1 MELSLDLSLD
11 FSPKTIPEIL
21 HELSSISDSFTKRS
35 KLDDYVRRLEDEMR
49 KIDAFKR
56 ELPLCV
62 LLLQDAILRLKEEV
76 LQFQSLKD
84 QPVIEEFIPLKGD
97 QPDEE
102 TEKRKTRK
110 WLSSSQL
117 WNTNFNFVDDEIS
130 NPKSNVNLNGDEDD
144 RSVPQ
149 TPIENWDCPK
159 RRRAFELFKDQN
171 NFVKRATKE
180 DVAFSEVP
188 KLTLMTPISDP
199 FPVNLTVKSGGC
211 GGRNGRASVSG
222 LSSPAAQM
230 KGQAKLSQQQQT
242 IRKQRRCWSPEL
254 HRRFVDALHR
264 LGGSQVATPKQ
275 IRELMQVDGLTNDEV
290 KSHLQKYRLHVR
302 KLSPAEGSSGD
313 GWIPGEHGG
322 EHHSKTSVTHAG
334 SPDGPLHGGGSGKAL
349 SITEG
354 ESMEGEEDAKSDGHS
369 WKGRIQKHGD
379 A

>member
-11 FSPKTIPEIL
+11 FVPKTIPEIL
-21 HELSSISDSFTKRS
+21 LELSSISDSFTKQS
-35 KLDDYVRRLEDEMR
+35 KLDDYVKRLEDEMR

-84 QPVIEEFIPLKGD
+84 QPVIEKFIPSKGSS
-97 QPDEE
+97 EE
-102 TEKRKTRK
+102 ADGEGEKREKKR
-110 WLSSSQL
+110 WLSSTQL
-117 WNTNFNFVDDEIS
+117 WNTNTNFDDDIP
-130 NPKSNVNLNGDEDD
+130 NPKSNMNLNGDEDD

-149 TPIENWDCPK
+149 TPIEHWDCAK

-171 NFVKRATKE
+171 NFVKGATK

-199 FPVNLTVKSGGC
+199 FSANLTLK
-211 GGRNGRASVSG
+211 NGTARGSSASVSG
-222 LSSPAAQM
+222 LSSPAAQIT
-230 KGQAKLSQQQQT
+230 GHAKLSQHQQT

-302 KLSPAEGSSGD
+302 KLGPTEGSGGGGWMAEAHQGD
-313 GWIPGEHGG
+313 
-322 EHHSKTSVTHAG
+322 HHSKTSATHAG
-334 SPDGPLHGGGSGKAL
+334 SPDGPLQGGGSGKAL

-354 ESMEGEEDAKSDGHS
+354 ESMEGEEDAKSEGHS
-369 WKGRIQKHGD
+369 WKGRIQKVGD
-379 A
+379 

>member
-11 FSPKTIPEIL
+11 FSPKTIPQIL
-21 HELSSISDSFTKRS
+21 LQLSSISDSFTKRS
-35 KLDDYVRRLEDEMR
+35 KLDDYLKRLEDEMR

-76 LQFQSLKD
+76 LQFKD
-84 QPVIEEFIPLKGD
+84 QPVIQDFIPSNPVSD
-97 QPDEE
+97 QTDEDNL
-102 TEKRKTRK
+102 KRKTSK
-110 WLSSSQL
+110 WLSSAQL
-117 WNTNFNFVDDEIS
+117 WSTNFNFVDDEIS
-130 NPKSNVNLNGDEDD
+130 DPKSTINLNGDEDD

-149 TPIENWDCPK
+149 TPIENWNCAK
-159 RRRAFELFKDQN
+159 RRRAFELFKDQS

-199 FPVNLTVKSGGC
+199 FPVNLTVKNGGN
-211 GGRNGRASVSG
+211 GGRNGRAAVSG
-222 LSSPAAQM
+222 LSSPAGQM
-230 KGQAKLSQQQQT
+230 KGQPKLSQQQQT

-302 KLSPAEGSSGD
+302 KLSPAEGSSG
-313 GWIPGEHGG
+313 EN
-322 EHHSKTSVTHAG
+322 ELKTSVTHAG

-349 SITEG
+349 STTEG
-354 ESMEGEEDAKSDGHS
+354 ESMEVEEDAKSDGHS

-379 A
+379 M